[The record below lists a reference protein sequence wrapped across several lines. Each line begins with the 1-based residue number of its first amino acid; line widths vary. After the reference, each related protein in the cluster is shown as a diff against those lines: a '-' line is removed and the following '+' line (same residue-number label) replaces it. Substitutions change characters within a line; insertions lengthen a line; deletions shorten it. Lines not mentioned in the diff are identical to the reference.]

1 MAYSD
6 RDRLDATCRS
16 SLFHFTWFAFNLLH
30 PGDQFIPAWHV
41 KVMAQALEAVRAG
54 DAKRLLITVPPRH
67 LKSITASVALPAF
80 WLGHDPTT
88 KIIVA
93 SYGADLASK
102 HARDFQKIVASPQY
116 QRLFPRMRIDPKR
129 NTALELT
136 TNKGGVRKAVSVG
149 GSVTGFG
156 ADVLIIDDLMK
167 AADAASETERLR
179 VKDFYDQT
187 LFSRLDD
194 KAEGVIIA
202 IQQRLHEDDFAGYLI
217 DKGFE
222 HVKLAGIAEADEVH
236 RLPMGLTHRRRKGEA
251 LFPEREPLETLEEIR
266 REIGP
271 RSFGAQYQQDPVP
284 PDGATIK
291 WEWFGVYGTPPE
303 RGELLLVVQSWDTAH
318 SPEPTADF
326 SVCTT
331 WGLGKDGRWRL
342 LDVWRRQV
350 DYPSLLRSARQ
361 MKDIWS
367 PDHIVIEKAGVGYA
381 LLADLRKQFPACV
394 HPYAPKLDKESQF
407 AAQSAKIESGLVLLP
422 KDTNWISVF
431 KNEVMAFPNGR
442 HDDQVD
448 SVAQFLDWTSRRYGS
463 HRIQSAV
470 TGQNPLRRDIQRR

>member
-1 MAYSD
+1 
-6 RDRLDATCRS
+6 
-16 SLFHFTWFAFNLLH
+16 
-30 PGDQFIPAWHV
+30 
-41 KVMAQALEAVRAG
+41 MAQALEAVRG
-54 DAKRLLITVPPRH
+54 GGAKRLLITVPPRH

-80 WLGHDPTT
+80 WLGHDPTIR
-88 KIIVA
+88 IIVA

-102 HARDFQKIVASPQY
+102 HARDFQKIVANPEY
-116 QRLFPRMRIDPKR
+116 QRLFPRTHIDPKR
-129 NTALELT
+129 NAALELT
-136 TNKGGVRKAVSVG
+136 TTEGGVRKAVSVG

-156 ADVLIIDDLMK
+156 AEVLIIDDLMK

-222 HVKLAGIAEADEVH
+222 HIKLAAIAEADEVH
-236 RLPMGLTHRRRKGEA
+236 RLPMGLTHRRHTGEA

-271 RSFGAQYQQDPVP
+271 RAFGAQYQQDPVP
-284 PDGATIK
+284 LDGATIR
-291 WEWFGVYGTPPE
+291 WEWFGVYETPPE
-303 RGELLLVVQSWDTAH
+303 RDELLLVVQSWDTAH

-331 WGLGKDGRWRL
+331 WGLGKDARWRL

-361 MKDIWS
+361 LKDAWS
-367 PDHIVIEKAGVGYA
+367 PDHVVIEKAGVGYA
-381 LLADLRKQFPACV
+381 LLGDLRKQFPACV
-394 HPYAPKLDKESQF
+394 HPYAPKLDKESRF
-407 AAQSAKIESGLVLLP
+407 AAQSAKIECGLIQLP
-422 KDTNWISVF
+422 RDAYWMPAL
-431 KNEVMAFPNGR
+431 KNELMAFPNGR

-448 SVAQFLDWTSRRYGS
+448 SVAQFLDWTSRRYGA